1 VRYRGSQG
9 PPSAPFH
16 ADYSVPVT
24 LEPGEQKTAREL
36 EWPLL
41 LERIARATKSEIAR
55 QALLA
60 WRPEATL
67 ELARA
72 RMQRTHE
79 AIALHARGAPLP
91 VTRIED
97 HSESCAK
104 LARSASLEGREL
116 YTLSLTLEGAER
128 LRAHLGRHG
137 DDAPSLAA
145 WLATS
150 PALAPLLARI
160 RDAVAPDGALHDH
173 ASPALERARRQ
184 SRDLRADL
192 RQRVNGLVARF
203 AEAMQG
209 QYVVERD
216 GRYVLPV
223 RADAPFRVEGLVLG
237 SSASGGTLYVEPA
250 LTHELGNDV
259 QRAEATVRA
268 EEARVLDELNGA
280 VLAELDAVRVAQHA
294 CVEADCLAA
303 LVELANVTQAHAF
316 EPLAEALLELKAMR
330 HPLLEAHASEVVAND
345 LELRSGRA
353 LVLSGPNAGGKT
365 VALKCLGLAAWMV
378 RAGIPIP
385 AQPGSRVG
393 WFEPVLTDI
402 GDHQSLAQSLS
413 TFSAHVRQVSEALEL
428 ASPGALILIDEL
440 AGGTDPEEGAA
451 LASAVLERLLE
462 RGAAVCVTTHY
473 ERLKARAAGDERMSN
488 SSVGFDR
495 ERLRP
500 TFRLA
505 HGVPGPSSALL
516 IAERHGVPHAVIERA
531 RALVPEEQQSAQ
543 RLLEELERERVRLA
557 RAERE
562 LAHERDAARSLRQEL
577 EREQARLKN
586 EERQRLSAETR
597 ELLDDVRRARGS
609 LREAEA
615 LLKAAPD
622 RRILGEAE
630 QAVNEAARFVA
641 IGGKLRRA
649 TQALEP
655 RGEPEPAP
663 LGWDQLAIGASVRFG
678 PLGAEGKIVDKP
690 KRDKLI
696 VAVGAMRATVD
707 VSDVTPLAA
716 KGGVA
721 PPAPARAARPKAR
734 SATAPGAGLTLSRVD
749 SNTCDLR
756 GMRVDEAI
764 DRVDAFIDRLLS
776 AGEPAGFVLH
786 GHGTG
791 ALKVAV
797 REHLRTSPHVAR
809 SEPAEQAD
817 GGDAFTVLWL
827 R

>member
-1 VRYRGSQG
+1 M
-9 PPSAPFH
+9 
-16 ADYSVPVT
+16 T
-24 LEPGEQKTAREL
+24 LEPGEQKTSREL
-36 EWPLL
+36 EWLLL

-55 QALLA
+55 DALLA

-67 ELARA
+67 AGARA
-72 RMQRTHE
+72 RMQRTRE
-79 AIALHARGAPLP
+79 AMALAARGAGLP

-97 HSESCAK
+97 QAQSCAK
-104 LARSASLEGREL
+104 LARSSSLEGREL

-137 DDAPSLAA
+137 EEAPALAA

-150 PALAPLLARI
+150 PALAPLLERI
-160 RDAVAPDGALHDH
+160 QHAVAPDGSLHDG
-173 ASPALERARRQ
+173 ASAALKRAREQ
-184 SRDLRADL
+184 SRALRADL

-203 AEAMQG
+203 GEAMQG

-223 RADAPFRVEGLVLG
+223 RADAPFRVDGLVLG

-259 QRAEATVRA
+259 QRAEAAVRA
-268 EEARVLDELNGA
+268 EEARVLAELNDG
-280 VLAELDAVRVAQHA
+280 VLTELEAVRVAQAA
-294 CVEADCLAA
+294 CIEADCLVA
-303 LVELANVTQAHAF
+303 LVELALSERAHAF
-316 EPLAEALLELKAMR
+316 EPLAEPLLDLKAMR
-330 HPLLEAHASEVVAND
+330 HPLLEAQASTEVVAND
-345 LELRSGRA
+345 LRLTSGHA
-353 LVLSGPNAGGKT
+353 LILSGPNAGGKT

-385 AQPGSRVG
+385 ADPGSRVG

-413 TFSAHVRQVSEALEL
+413 TFSAHVRQMAEALAL
-428 ASPGALILIDEL
+428 AAPGALILIDEL

-451 LASAVLERLLE
+451 LAAAVVERLLE

-473 ERLKARAAGDERMSN
+473 ERLKTRAAADERMTN

-495 ERLRP
+495 EHLRP
-500 TFRLA
+500 TFRLV

-516 IAERHGVPHAVIERA
+516 IAERHGVGRDVIERA

-543 RLLEELERERVRLA
+543 RLLEELELERARLGEA
-557 RAERE
+557 QRE
-562 LAHERDAARSLRQEL
+562 LARERESARTLRQEL
-577 EREQARLKN
+577 ERDQARLKN

-615 LLKAAPD
+615 LLKTAPD
-622 RRILGEAE
+622 RRVLADAE

-649 TQALEP
+649 AQALEA

-663 LGWDQLAIGASVRFG
+663 LGWDQLALGMQVRFG

-690 KRDKLI
+690 KRDKLV

-707 VSDVTPLAA
+707 VSEVTPLTA
-716 KGGVA
+716 KSGSA
-721 PPAPARAARPKAR
+721 PPPARVARPKPRA
-734 SATAPGAGLTLSRVD
+734 AVVPGQGLSLARVD
-749 SNTCDLR
+749 ANTCDLR
-756 GMRVDEAI
+756 GVRVDEAI
-764 DRVDAFIDRLLS
+764 DRVDAFIDRLLQ

-791 ALKVAV
+791 ALKAAV
-797 REHLRTSPHVAR
+797 REHLRLAPHIAR
-809 SEPAEQAD
+809 AEPAEPAD